1 MSADNV
7 RRPSRRQVLAGA
19 AAFVGA
25 AAGCPFSAANAAAR
39 PASGASLAAGPA
51 SAAAAASGG
60 VSGAAASSTGAGWG
74 HAAAQRGTDIAVTAG
89 RSAEG
94 RFGLMFKKLPAY
106 TPPDDLLVA
115 LAAEMEDPRTPGT
128 DPSIGDQFDNLAVPA
143 GFTFLG
149 QFMDHDLT
157 RDNTP
162 MPDQVTD
169 PHGLVN
175 FDSPRF
181 DLQNVYG
188 RGPAVDPQLYE
199 PDGKTL
205 RLVPSPDGVVDLPRA
220 ADDNPFI
227 GDPRN
232 DENHVVLQVH
242 IAFMRLH
249 NTFVAQGQSF
259 EDARR
264 LTRWHFQWIVVHDYL
279 PHIVGPGVVERLLST
294 SKKSITY
301 VGSLY
306 KPKNPGKPMMPL
318 EYAVA
323 AFRFGHSMI
332 RPEYEMHQGSVV
344 PIFGT
349 AGQDLRGSCPLR
361 SDVEADWNYFFE
373 IPDLEAADDRN
384 MSRLMDTRL
393 SLPLFHLPITVVAEN
408 PNGSPRMDSLAQ
420 RNLMRGKRLGL
431 PSGQDVARAM
441 GVTPLTN
448 AELGLTDPRWGGL
461 APLWFYVLK
470 EAEIQFGGAH
480 LGTVGGRIVAETILG
495 LLSTDKTSYLIAGP
509 TWRPSPGD
517 FRMGDLLRLAG
528 AV

>member
-1 MSADNV
+1 MASFQAT
-7 RRPSRRQVLAGA
+7 RRQLFAGA
-19 AAFVGA
+19 AAV
-25 AAGCPFSAANAAAR
+25 AAGATVCPF
-39 PASGASLAAGPA
+39 GAA
-51 SAAAAASGG
+51 SAAAGP
-60 VSGAAASSTGAGWG
+60 TQPGWG

-94 RFGLMFKKLPAY
+94 RFGLMFKKLAAY
-106 TPPDDLLVA
+106 APPDDLLLG
-115 LAAEMEDPRTPGT
+115 LAAQMEDPRVPGT

-149 QFMDHDLT
+149 QFIDHDMT
-157 RDNTP
+157 RDTTP
-162 MPDQVTD
+162 MPQQVSD

-175 FDSPRF
+175 FDSPLF
-181 DLQNVYG
+181 DLQSVYG
-188 RGPAVDPQLYE
+188 RGPSLDPQLYE
-199 PDGKTL
+199 PDGRTL
-205 RLVPSPDGVVDLPRA
+205 RLVPSPDGVLDLPRA
-220 ADDNPFI
+220 ADDTAFI

-232 DENHVVLQVH
+232 DENHVVVQLH

-249 NTFVAQGQSF
+249 NTFVADGRSF
-259 EDARR
+259 ADARR
-264 LTRWHFQWIVVHDYL
+264 LTQWHFQWVIVHDYL
-279 PHIVGPGVVERLLST
+279 PHIVGPEVVDRLLT
-294 SKKSITY
+294 TTKKSVSY
-301 VGSLY
+301 VGTLY
-306 KPKNPGKPMMPL
+306 KPKNPNKPMMPL

-361 SDVEADWNYFFE
+361 ADVEADWNYFFE
-373 IPDLEAADDRN
+373 IPGREAPDDRN

-393 SLPLFHLPITVVAEN
+393 SLPLFHLPTTVVAQD
-408 PNGSPRMDSLAQ
+408 PNGAPRMDSLAE
-420 RNLMRGKRLGL
+420 RNLMRGKRLGM

-441 GVTPLTN
+441 GVVPLSN
-448 AELGLTDPRWGGL
+448 ADLGLCDPRWSGR

-470 EAEIQFGGAH
+470 EAELQYGGAH

-495 LLSTDKTSYLIAGP
+495 ILSTDKSSYLNAGP
-509 TWRPSPGD
+509 TWRPSAGD
-517 FRMGDLLRLAG
+517 FRMGDLLLLGG